1 MSAHLEQ
8 WLVRKLIDLVGR
20 PPIAIELSTGERIH
34 ALPQGEEPVA
44 VIRLHD
50 RRALLALMQKPELS
64 FGELF
69 TNGRLTIEGDL
80 VATMEAIDM
89 GIQRALRE
97 SGPFAKM
104 LRRAFEKRPRL
115 NSLAGSKENI
125 HTHYDLGNDFYS
137 LWLDEDH
144 MQYTC
149 AYYPEEHP
157 ADHSDNDV
165 QKAFTLEQAQ
175 AAKLDLVCRK
185 LDLKPGETVVE
196 AGSGWGGLARYI
208 ARHYGVRVRSF
219 NISREQVDYARER
232 ADREGLGNAI
242 EYVED
247 DYRNITGTYDA
258 FVSVG
263 MLEHV
268 GLANY
273 GGLGE
278 VMQRCLNGHGR
289 GLIHSIGRNVS
300 RPMNEWVESYIFP
313 GAYPPTLKEMMDIF
327 EPYEFQIMDV
337 ENLRSHYARTL
348 TQWLERYEQNAD
360 KVGAMFDESFVQ
372 AWRLYLCASISA
384 FTRGQLQL
392 FQVLFQCQGA
402 NRLPVTR
409 ERMLSASSL

>member
-1 MSAHLEQ
+1 MSAQLEQ
-8 WLVRKLIDLVGR
+8 WLVRKLIDLVGS
-20 PPIAIELSTGERIH
+20 PPIAIELSTGEQVDVLEH
-34 ALPQGEEPVA
+34 GEKPVA
-44 VIRLHD
+44 VVRLHD
-50 RRALLALMQKPELS
+50 RRALLALMQKPERS

-69 TNGRLTIEGDL
+69 TDGRMTIEGDL

-97 SGPFAKM
+97 SGPFAKL
-104 LRRAFEKRPRL
+104 LRRAFEKRPRV
-115 NSLAGSKENI
+115 NTLAGSKENI

-149 AYYPEEHP
+149 AFYPDGNP
-157 ADHSDNDV
+157 DGSSADTL
-165 QKAFTLEQAQ
+165 TLEQAQ
-175 AAKLDLVCRK
+175 IAKLDLVCRK

-196 AGSGWGGLARYI
+196 AGSGWGGLARYV
-208 ARHYGVRVRSF
+208 ARHYGVRVRSY
-219 NISREQVDYARER
+219 NISAEQVAYAREQ
-232 ADREGLGNAI
+232 ADREGLGNAV

-273 GGLGE
+273 GALGK
-278 VMQRCLNGHGR
+278 VMQRCLNGNGR
-289 GLIHSIGRNVS
+289 GLIHSIGRNIS

-313 GAYPPTLKEMMDIF
+313 GAYPPTLKEMMEIF

-360 KVGAMFDESFVQ
+360 RVGAMFDESFVQ

-392 FQVLFQCQGA
+392 FQVLFQSQGA

-409 ERMLSASSL
+409 ERMLSGSP